1 MVQSK
6 FKLIDD
12 SDYLI
17 QELSKHHSLNSP
29 TEIIDSDNLNS
40 SNYSFFYSSTDQ
52 PIISNFQRSTYLNF
66 EHLNSMDVY
75 NDFYENSK
83 STWPKPDLRPIGT
96 KPASMTNLSYSS
108 TNRNRFSKSSSTVCF
123 NSNLR
128 QTPSKLDLVE
138 NFKIIWNT
146 NPETNSLIKK
156 NEVPTIK
163 SVIEPLINKS
173 NENSFLK
180 FTL

>member
-12 SDYLI
+12 SDYLM
-17 QELSKHHSLNSP
+17 QELSKHQSLNSP
-29 TEIIDSDNLNS
+29 TEIIDGDNLNS
-40 SNYSFFYSSTDQ
+40 SNNSFSYPTAGQ
-52 PIISNFQRSTYLNF
+52 PIMSNFQRSTYLNF
-66 EHLNSMDVY
+66 EHMDVY
-75 NDFYENSK
+75 NEFYENSK
-83 STWPKPDLRPIGT
+83 NTWPKPDLRPIGT

-108 TNRNRFSKSSSTVCF
+108 MNRNRFSKSSSTVCF

-128 QTPSKLDLVE
+128 QTSSKLDLVE

-146 NPETNSLIKK
+146 NPESNGSISN
-156 NEVPTIK
+156 NEVLKIN

-173 NENSFLK
+173 NEISF
-180 FTL
+180 